1 MPEEKHT
8 RKDIMKIG
16 PCKDEITMNI
26 VLSLLTVV
34 MFGVLFYQMI
44 AHPVTPEMN
53 PHVADHPNE
62 NAYFL
67 AFTLF
72 GFVLCEALIF
82 GSILYFGR
90 SITLDAEG
98 CRFSFRGFEKKFRW
112 EELDVQY
119 YENLKHSYLS
129 SCLSNREAD
138 GPGILINV
146 KGRKYNPKRPAMAY
160 CYTFHPMTSVFLR
173 FRGPKDDLKSWK
185 YNNTVVGYTLK
196 REELLAVLEELGHC
210 PEVPEIQYRR

>member
-1 MPEEKHT
+1 M
-8 RKDIMKIG
+8 
-16 PCKDEITMNI
+16 ITD
-26 VLSLLTVV
+26 
-34 MFGVLFYQMI
+34 
-44 AHPVTPEMN
+44 PVTPEMN
-53 PHVADHPNE
+53 PHMADYPNI

-90 SITLDAEG
+90 TITLDAEG
-98 CRFSFRGFEKKFRW
+98 CCFCFRSFEKKFRW

-119 YENLKHSYLS
+119 YENPKHDYLA
-129 SCLSNREAD
+129 SCLSNREAS

-146 KGRKYNPKRPAMAY
+146 KGRKYNPKKPAMAY

-185 YNNTVVGYTLK
+185 FNNTTVGYTIK
-196 REELLAVLEELGHC
+196 REELLAVLEELGQC

>member
-1 MPEEKHT
+1 
-8 RKDIMKIG
+8 MKIG
-16 PCKDEITMNI
+16 PCKDEVAME
-26 VLSLLTVV
+26 VVASLLTVV
-34 MFGVLFYQMI
+34 LFGIIFYQMI

-53 PHVADHPNE
+53 PHMADHPNI

-72 GFVLCEALIF
+72 AFVFGEAWIF
-82 GSILYFGR
+82 GSMVYFGR
-90 SITLDAEG
+90 TITLDAEG
-98 CRFSFRGFEKKFRW
+98 CCFSCRGFEKKFPW

-119 YENLKHSYLS
+119 YENLKHNYLA
-129 SCLSNREAD
+129 SCLCNREAS

-146 KGRKYNPKRPAMAY
+146 KGRKYNPKLPAMAY

-173 FRGPKDDLKSWK
+173 FRGRLDDLSPWK
-185 YNNTVVGYTLK
+185 HSVNSFGYTIK
-196 REELLAVLEELGHC
+196 REELLAALEELGHC

>member
-173 FRGPKDDLKSWK
+173 FRGPKDDLKSWQF
-185 YNNTVVGYTLK
+185 NNTTVGYTIR
-196 REELLAVLEELGHC
+196 REELLAVLKELGHC